1 MYLGTLVPVLA
12 LAEIESRSSVFTLGQ
27 YFRSNLDTP
36 LGRLLIQLMIVLV
49 ACNLLGK
56 VLARSGIPAVVGQV
70 LAGILLG
77 PSLFGLLAPDWFGFV
92 FQTQSLGT
100 LQVLGQLGI
109 CFFMFTVGMELNIGY
124 VRAKAATALA
134 VSCTSIVLPFMLG
147 VLLAFFLFSGMAGP
161 RASLLGFALFM
172 GISMSITALPVLA
185 RILQERHLAR
195 TALGATALTCAAVGD
210 VTAWIIMSFVVAIVN
225 ATSLAASGFTL
236 LLALAFSAF
245 MLFVVR
251 PALPNWMG
259 RERLQRAEPSSAT
272 LTGVV
277 CGVLG
282 ACVFTDMIGIHA
294 LFGAFIAGVVMPDS
308 SEFRLRITHL
318 VEKFSSVVF
327 LPLFFAFTGLR
338 TEIGLLDGAEDW
350 LICLGII
357 ALATVGKLGGSAIS
371 AHLTGMSWRE
381 SLQLGALMN
390 SRGLM
395 ELIALS
401 IGYELGIL
409 SPRIFTMLVIMA
421 VVTTMMTGPLLTLF
435 GVPRPTIDADRAP
448 FRA

>member
-1 MYLGTLVPVLA
+1 
-12 LAEIESRSSVFTLGQ
+12 
-27 YFRSNLDTP
+27 
-36 LGRLLIQLMIVLV
+36 
-49 ACNLLGK
+49 
-56 VLARSGIPAVVGQV
+56 
-70 LAGILLG
+70 
-77 PSLFGLLAPDWFGFV
+77 
-92 FQTQSLGT
+92 
-100 LQVLGQLGI
+100 
-109 CFFMFTVGMELNIGY
+109 
-124 VRAKAATALA
+124 
-134 VSCTSIVLPFMLG
+134 
-147 VLLAFFLFSGMAGP
+147 
-161 RASLLGFALFM
+161 
-172 GISMSITALPVLA
+172 
-185 RILQERHLAR
+185 
-195 TALGATALTCAAVGD
+195 
-210 VTAWIIMSFVVAIVN
+210 
-225 ATSLAASGFTL
+225 
-236 LLALAFSAF
+236 
-245 MLFVVR
+245 
-251 PALPNWMG
+251 
-259 RERLQRAEPSSAT
+259 
-272 LTGVV
+272 
-277 CGVLG
+277 
-282 ACVFTDMIGIHA
+282 